1 MICVSSFVSGSL
13 FILHK
18 DNKNVLDPRSF
29 LLQSYIIIESAKFY
43 VLHKR
48 YTYMYR
54 HTHCAS
60 FKTWLSHGQCMC
72 VCMHACAW
80 VGVCVCVCVR
90 MFVCVCVITL
100 SSVHTFYD
108 YRYIRI
114 YIVPPTLFKFL
125 QKFKDKI
132 FEAQLAI
139 NLETIENLKTG
150 VFIFPFCYY
159 SGYFL

>member
-1 MICVSSFVSGSL
+1 M
-13 FILHK
+13 
-18 DNKNVLDPRSF
+18 R
-29 LLQSYIIIESAKFY
+29 
-43 VLHKR
+43 
-48 YTYMYR
+48 
-54 HTHCAS
+54 
-60 FKTWLSHGQCMC
+60 
-72 VCMHACAW
+72 
-80 VGVCVCVCVR
+80 VR
-90 MFVCVCVITL
+90 MFVCVRVCMFVCVRVMTL

-108 YRYIRI
+108 YRYIGI
-114 YIVPPTLFKFL
+114 YVVPPTLLKFL